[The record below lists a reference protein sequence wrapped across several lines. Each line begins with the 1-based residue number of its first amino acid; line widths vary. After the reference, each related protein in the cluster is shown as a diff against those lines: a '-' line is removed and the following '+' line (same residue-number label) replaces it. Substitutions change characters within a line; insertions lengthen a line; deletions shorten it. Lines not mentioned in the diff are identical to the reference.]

1 MSFFSSAESS
11 LGSSPGQDVKK
22 VFISCSKITVTGI
35 GLAQCPSLP
44 LGAGDDWPM
53 CMAKTHKT
61 IFKFIVSISVEAK
74 FEQEELEIVRAS

>member
-53 CMAKTHKT
+53 CRAKTHKT

-74 FEQEELEIVRAS
+74 FKQEELETVSAS